1 MDFRQYRTFVVAA
14 DELHFARTGER
25 LGIAQPAVTQQIKA
39 LEAALGY
46 RLFHR
51 VRRGVELTEA
61 GLAFL
66 EHARQ
71 ALASAELAVV
81 AGRRASRG
89 ELGKLCIGYTHSA
102 MLEPELPALLRHF
115 SQAFPDVELQ
125 LHAFTV
131 QEQLTALADERIDVA
146 FLRAPLGKLEPGIA
160 LTSFSRTALDA
171 ALPAGHP
178 LAAQERIDVRALA
191 GERLVVV
198 NDPEG
203 IGLGQQALQLCAE
216 AGLEPAALLRAPD
229 AVTVVAL
236 VSAGLGVGLVPAT
249 LARFSGTEAVF
260 RPITAINKFS
270 EIVIATRAFDRSA
283 ATRRLLELAG
293 KNGRPGS

>member
-1 MDFRQYRTFVVAA
+1 MDFRQFRTFVIAA
-14 DELHFARTGER
+14 QELHFARAAEQ

-39 LEAALGY
+39 LETALGY

-51 VRRGVELTEA
+51 VHRGVELTEA
-61 GLAFL
+61 GQVFL
-66 EHARQ
+66 DYARQ
-71 ALASAELAVV
+71 ALQSAEMAVV

-89 ELGKLCIGYTHSA
+89 ELGTLCIGYAHSA
-102 MLEPELPALLRHF
+102 MLEPELPALLKHF
-115 SQAFPDVELQ
+115 SQAWPEVGLQ

-146 FLRAPLGKLEPGIA
+146 FLRAPLGPVPPGISV
-160 LTSFSRTALDA
+160 TRFSSTVLDA
-171 ALPAGHP
+171 VLPGGHR
-178 LAAQERIDVRALA
+178 LAAQDRVEIRALA
-191 GERLVVV
+191 GERLVLV

-203 IGLGQQALQLCAE
+203 IGLGQHALQLCAE

-249 LARFSGTEAVF
+249 LAGFSGLDAVF
-260 RPITAINKFS
+260 RPIDASNNIS
-270 EIVIATRAFDRSA
+270 EIVIATRTFDRSA
-283 ATRRLLELAG
+283 ATRQLLKLASQHG
-293 KNGRPGS
+293 GG